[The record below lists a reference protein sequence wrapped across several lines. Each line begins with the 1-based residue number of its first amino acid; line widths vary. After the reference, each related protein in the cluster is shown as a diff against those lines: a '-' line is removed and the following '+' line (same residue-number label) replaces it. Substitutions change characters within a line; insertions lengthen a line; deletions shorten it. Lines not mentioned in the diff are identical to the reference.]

1 MNISFEGK
9 VALVTGAAS
18 GLGLATTKAFAQS
31 GASVALA
38 GWNDDAV
45 RAVAEGQTAQG
56 HKAIAIRCDLADD
69 AQVEAMVAQTVA
81 AFGRVDAAYNNA
93 GVQNAG

>member
-1 MNISFEGK
+1 
-9 VALVTGAAS
+9 
-18 GLGLATTKAFAQS
+18 
-31 GASVALA
+31 
-38 GWNDDAV
+38 
-45 RAVAEGQTAQG
+45 VAEELTAQG

-81 AFGRVDAAYNNA
+81 GFGRVDAAYSNA